1 MMVGTSFF
9 NIAEQQARKN
19 SRDGR
24 LSQQHERYKII
35 ESSRRKGGT
44 EMGFK
49 QENWYIPILRL
60 LLALQI
66 LTFLHCLFLLVL
78 DYSYR

>member
-19 SRDGR
+19 SRDGQDYHNNMNNTKSLNQGR
-24 LSQQHERYKII
+24 TER
-35 ESSRRKGGT
+35 
-44 EMGFK
+44 GFK
-49 QENWYIPILRL
+49 QENWYIPILPL

-66 LTFLHCLFLLVL
+66 PTFLRCLFLLVL